1 MRRTSGFVR
10 AIVVNTQDPDGLGR
24 LQVSIP
30 DLKDDPW
37 IERASFL
44 AGNGHGAL
52 FTPAIGDEVLVAYE
66 GGGAR
71 RQLFVIGGLWREA
84 SPPPPIAAGSN
95 MIQVLKTRSGVS
107 IVIDDT
113 SGSESLLLET
123 PGGQRL
129 HLKDGPAMLEIRDA
143 NGTTIRLDTSG
154 VTIESSARVTL
165 QASQINLEASLV
177 DVNAGLA
184 KFDGVVQCQTLIAN
198 SVVSASYTPGAG
210 NVL

>member
-1 MRRTSGFVR
+1 MRKTSGFVK
-10 AIVVNTQDPDGLGR
+10 AIVVNTEDPEGLGR
-24 LQVSIP
+24 LQVSIS

-44 AGNGHGAL
+44 TGNGYGAL
-52 FTPAIGDEVLVAYE
+52 FTPAVGDEVLVAYE
-66 GGGAR
+66 GGGVR
-71 RQLFVIGGLWREA
+71 RQLFVLGGLWRAA
-84 SPPPPIAAGSN
+84 SPPPAIAGGQGT
-95 MIQVLKTRSGVS
+95 IQVLQTRGGVS

-113 SGSESLLLET
+113 PGSESLLLET
-123 PGGQRL
+123 PGGRRL
-129 HLKDGPAMLEIRDA
+129 LLKDGPAALEIRDGT
-143 NGTTIRLDTSG
+143 GTTIRLDASG

-198 SVVSASYTPGAG
+198 SVVSATYTPGAG